1 MTLVIPRY
9 ALVIVTDCDHTL
21 HHLVS
26 ILLMLCNSVAGY
38 TGILCCGE
46 RHIHLLFPI
55 TKPDTL
61 FPHQLCAGVYSALCC
76 LSKCKMSKKTG
87 LPRSLKILEVLEL
100 AKENSRPW
108 KVLEFWLQS
117 LKILG
122 WGKFLTFNCKK

>member
-9 ALVIVTDCDHTL
+9 AVVIVTDCDHTL

-76 LSKCKMSKKTG
+76 LSKCKMSKKQG
-87 LPRSLKILEVLEL
+87 CPG
-100 AKENSRPW
+100 P
-108 KVLEFWLQS
+108 
-117 LKILG
+117 
-122 WGKFLTFNCKK
+122 